1 MTVTKVVVLV
11 LRIPEHWDLH
21 FSDFSMNFYAFSKFA
36 VFSSCRFCRLT
47 IGTFVSFKE
56 RSLGGLFRTREKLAA
71 PFPARRVAGG
81 EGKG

>member
-1 MTVTKVVVLV
+1 MKLV
-11 LRIPEHWDLH
+11 DFVSRIPGQLSFH
-21 FSDFSMNFYAFSKFA
+21 FYDFSMNFYTFSKFA